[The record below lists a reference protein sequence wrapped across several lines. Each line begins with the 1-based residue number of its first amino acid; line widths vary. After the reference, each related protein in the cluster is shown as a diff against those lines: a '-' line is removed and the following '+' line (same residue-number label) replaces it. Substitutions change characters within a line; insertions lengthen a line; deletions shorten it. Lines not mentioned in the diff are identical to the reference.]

1 MNKRSWREGSREKEG
16 DRQAPSV
23 SGQRD
28 AGKEGTRGRTRRPGL
43 ILPDRFAI
51 TVQII
56 IPLPST
62 SIDMSLRIY
71 ILRGYD
77 LETDTA
83 DLPYRVTRGINPG
96 EAGQDREVRDDEE
109 NEERKKE
116 RETREGGKERN
127 SRRVFMEQKNIDRSC
142 VRARTHTC
150 VKNDSFNNR

>member
-1 MNKRSWREGSREKEG
+1 MEGGGENSRAEKAKDGDNEQEKLERRIKRERG
-16 DRQAPSV
+16 RQAPSV

-71 ILRGYD
+71 ILHGYD
-77 LETDTA
+77 LEA
-83 DLPYRVTRGINPG
+83 RHRRPSLPSNPGINPG
-96 EAGQDREVRDDEE
+96 KAGR
-109 NEERKKE
+109 
-116 RETREGGKERN
+116 
-127 SRRVFMEQKNIDRSC
+127 
-142 VRARTHTC
+142 
-150 VKNDSFNNR
+150 